1 MINDDNDGRGE
12 NGRWKKGFCPN
23 PNGRPRKKP
32 EISDADVNHFKN
44 TLMTVTINGEQR
56 RLSRHELLIHSMFE
70 QAIKGKSVLI
80 QRMLFGLFE
89 GSDEL
94 REKAKMTYQRV
105 AKQLVGKFRETGD
118 FDETLHEEY
127 RELRY
132 LLTGGGDPDRPAPKG
147 RRARVR
153 RKTPAQPTW
162 RKGPKPQSLLDLE
175 KEEEAEWLA
184 AEADRARLRG
194 HPVDYQFEKSSD
206 ADEDD
211 DPVDF

>member
-105 AKQLVGKFRETGD
+105 SKRLLEKYKTTGEL
-118 FDETLHEEY
+118 DEVLLDEY
-127 RELRY
+127 RELRT
-132 LLTGGGDPDRPAPKG
+132 LLTGGADPDRPLPKG
-147 RRARVR
+147 RSRRVR
-153 RKTPAQPTW
+153 RKPPAGPPW

-184 AEADRARLRG
+184 AKLERERMHG
-194 HPVDYQFEKSSD
+194 PPIEYQFEKSD
-206 ADEDD
+206 KDDEDG
-211 DPVDF
+211 PVDF

>member
-132 LLTGGGDPDRPAPKG
+132 LLTDGGDPDRPTPKG
-147 RRARVR
+147 RSRRVR
-153 RKTPAQPTW
+153 RKRPAGPPW
-162 RKGPKPQSLLDLE
+162 RKGPKPQALLDLE
-175 KEEEAEWLA
+175 KEEEAELLA
-184 AEADRARLRG
+184 AKLERERIHGPLVA
-194 HPVDYQFEKSSD
+194 YQFEKS
-206 ADEDD
+206 DEDD
-211 DPVDF
+211 GPVDF